1 MEIDA
6 AIQDEH
12 AVNLISTQED
22 EEEEKK
28 DKKKEED
35 EDPMSKG
42 RVEFTFKRKRVK
54 KGKKERTSLSSHE
67 TDSQRPW
74 YDAVMSLYAAVR
86 SREKDLT
93 GYMLECLKSMGLAP
107 DETCMGF
114 VKEHFDRAVARDV
127 DGVLSAL
134 FFALFDGI
142 DEDKSEAID
151 VRELQRGLRHLGC
164 VDASLEAATRIIE
177 SFDSDESNTIE
188 RDEFVQWSLAKFLA
202 KPPTQLPEL
211 LDAETN
217 KEWKIPD
224 EGGLEIIF
232 VQEPHPPSYDMCCT
246 NLGNDGFVRNLR
258 LCQIESDRT
267 RLFLR
272 AVANTDVYF
281 TCYQAQS
288 LIDVM
293 SLDLFYV
300 MEKLLPVMASTHD
313 ACLLLEKNL
322 TLDQRV
328 RLRET
333 MGPLYDAVTGSVSG
347 FYSLDLRD
355 PRDKLC
361 ARKLCEINNAQ
372 SLTSKSSNRSDT
384 SQKGDWSNYRNEFYE
399 GKAISL
405 TSAFFAD
412 CPVRGR
418 LTFDFVSTRRPKR
431 SCKALSTK
439 RFLSLCKVLGL
450 GELDRVS
457 RFYESMNPLRRNLAS
472 FYHGNEQRTGVGSRR
487 RDYQEEEEDLAHVA
501 DEERADAEA
510 WRQAR
515 REDERAV
522 QAEQLEE
529 RRASYRRASIA
540 RTETPAFEDD
550 STTDEESDDDER
562 VKKRRGSTILACELP
577 WYMKRRDVV
586 SRWRAYK
593 QSTYLATAWLPAE
606 KARPKGKDKKKKGKK
621 TDEAPVVVEE
631 HSDSEGEPSIDE
643 FEVFPIQVQSASE
656 AAKSMPCRAYGI
668 VYHRLALLRVST
680 TSLWLSTEQ
689 IEFIIRRFPSHDFCR
704 VYACVI
710 LHARCLDLENF
721 YTICKCLEPRE
732 QHELVHRLGW
742 LNVMNPLHPERIY
755 VLDLR
760 RYEDRE
766 MCKVLVK
773 LAVSE
778 PGANWN
784 DEGYRWSIKD
794 PYVPGWELPADWA
807 SPDKD
812 DGGPRRFGRLRLRY
826 TSDKAKGCDPK
837 WDVRRAL
844 MKRFL
849 CGEALEF

>member
-1 MEIDA
+1 MA
-6 AIQDEH
+6 
-12 AVNLISTQED
+12 
-22 EEEEKK
+22 
-28 DKKKEED
+28 
-35 EDPMSKG
+35 KG

-54 KGKKERTSLSSHE
+54 KGSKKDRTSLSSHE
-67 TDSQRPW
+67 TDSGRPW

-86 SREKDLT
+86 SREKDLQ

-107 DETCMGF
+107 DDACLSF
-114 VKEHFDRAVARDV
+114 VAEHFDKSIAKDV

-151 VRELQRGLRHLGC
+151 VRELQKGLRHLGC
-164 VDASLEAATRIIE
+164 VDSSLEAATRIVE
-177 SFDSDESNTIE
+177 SFDSDESGTIE
-188 RDEFVQWSLAKFLA
+188 REEFVQWSLAKFLA
-202 KPPTQLPEL
+202 KPPTTLPEL

-217 KEWKIPD
+217 KAWKIPE
-224 EGGLEIIF
+224 EGGLDITF
-232 VQEPHPPSYDMCCT
+232 VAEPHPPSYDMCCT
-246 NLGNDGFVRNLR
+246 NLGNDGFVRNLK

-281 TCYQAQS
+281 TCYQAQK
-288 LIDVM
+288 LLDVM
-293 SLDLFYV
+293 SLDLFYL
-300 MEKLLPVMASTHD
+300 MEKLLPVMSSTDD

-322 TLDQRV
+322 SLDQRV
-328 RLRET
+328 RLRAT

-347 FYSLDLRD
+347 FYQLDLRD

-372 SLTSKSSNRSDT
+372 TLTSKSSNRNDT

-399 GKAISL
+399 GKPL
-405 TSAFFAD
+405 TLSSAFFAD
-412 CPVRGR
+412 CPSRGR
-418 LTFDFVSTRRPKR
+418 LKFDFVSTRRPKR

-450 GELDRVS
+450 GELERVS
-457 RFYESMNPLRRNLAS
+457 SFYESMNPLRRNLAS
-472 FYHGNEQRTGVGSRR
+472 FYHGNEQRVGVGSRK
-487 RDYQEEEEDLAHVA
+487 RDYGVEEEEDDLSHVA

-510 WRQAR
+510 WRKAR
-515 REDERAV
+515 REDERAEEA
-522 QAEQLEE
+522 QRLEE
-529 RRASYRRASIA
+529 RRASYRRASVA

-550 STTDEESDDDER
+550 STTDEESDDDAR

-577 WYMKRRDVV
+577 WYLKRRDVV
-586 SRWRAYK
+586 RRWREYK
-593 QSTYLATAWLPAE
+593 QSTYLVTEWLPAE
-606 KARPKGKDKKKKGKK
+606 KSRPKGKDKKKKGGKK
-621 TDEAPVVVEE
+621 NEAPVVEE
-631 HSDSEGEPSIDE
+631 EASHSDSEGEPSIDQ
-643 FEVFPIQVQSASE
+643 FEVCLPVVQSASE

-668 VYHRLALLRVST
+668 VHHRLALLRVAT

-689 IEFIIRRFPSHDFCR
+689 IEFIIRRFPAHDFCR

-721 YTICKCLEPRE
+721 YAIFKWLEPRE

-742 LNVMNPLHPERIY
+742 LNCMNPMHPERVY

-773 LAVSE
+773 LAVEE
-778 PGANWN
+778 PGANWAE
-784 DEGYRWSIKD
+784 EGYRWSIKD
-794 PYVPGWELPADWA
+794 PYVPGWELPLDW
-807 SPDKD
+807 SSDDKNGE
-812 DGGPRRFGRLRLRY
+812 GGPRRFGRLRLRY
-826 TSDKAKGCDPK
+826 TSDKSKGCDPK
-837 WDVRRAL
+837 WSVRRAL
-844 MKRFL
+844 MKKFL